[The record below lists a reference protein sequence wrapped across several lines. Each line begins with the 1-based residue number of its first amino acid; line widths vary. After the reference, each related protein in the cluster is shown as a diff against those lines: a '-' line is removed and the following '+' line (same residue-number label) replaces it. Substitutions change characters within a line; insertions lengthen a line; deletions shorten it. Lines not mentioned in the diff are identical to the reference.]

1 MFENKIRKVKLYQ
14 LNQGDAIKRLRKNK
28 FILYVIRITLEKDF
42 IINTNLQK
50 LEIFLKE
57 IRRYQ

>member
-1 MFENKIRKVKLYQ
+1 MFENKIREVKLYQ